1 MVIDTHIHPA
11 LFAPICED
19 QERFRRRCDAMN
31 YHLMKPSDMALLRK
45 QYALADIGR
54 VVLLPEDCS
63 VESGMVEISNDEI
76 AKLVALDA
84 QFYIGMAAVDPRRP
98 DAVQELERAFAE
110 LGLAGLAV
118 NTARL
123 KMYPMDERL
132 VPLYEEFALLNDY
145 FTIQQYRYGGTI
157 TLDVSYIEDES
168 LNHSC
173 LIPRF
178 TLQPL
183 VENAIFHGI
192 EPKGSAGE
200 VTLRV
205 ERDTANGDVLI
216 HLTDDGVG
224 MTPEQAA
231 KALQEPGPE
240 EAAAKYRHV
249 GMWNVH
255 KRLQYS
261 FGEAYGL
268 SIESEPDIGTTV
280 TIRLPGP
287 DSQK

>member
-132 VPLYEEFALLNDY
+132 VPLYDLCRKYHKPIIFHAGFCLENNALARRWRCAGRRSTSALLISVGRGCRRRRLCCSSIPIS
-145 FTIQQYRYGGTI
+145 TQ
-157 TLDVSYIEDES
+157 TL
-168 LNHSC
+168 H
-173 LIPRF
+173 
-178 TLQPL
+178 
-183 VENAIFHGI
+183 
-192 EPKGSAGE
+192 
-200 VTLRV
+200 
-205 ERDTANGDVLI
+205 
-216 HLTDDGVG
+216 
-224 MTPEQAA
+224 
-231 KALQEPGPE
+231 
-240 EAAAKYRHV
+240 
-249 GMWNVH
+249 
-255 KRLQYS
+255 
-261 FGEAYGL
+261 
-268 SIESEPDIGTTV
+268 
-280 TIRLPGP
+280 
-287 DSQK
+287 